1 MVALSLLAAL
11 AVRIVD
17 TIEFLRSNYT
27 ISSVGTSDIVYL
39 SPYFNLRD
47 ICTVASVK
55 ATIPIAASNIA
66 IVDELST

>member
-1 MVALSLLAAL
+1 MGALSLSATL

-27 ISSVGTSDIVYL
+27 ISSVRTSDIVYL

-47 ICTVASVK
+47 ICTVASVN
-55 ATIPIAASNIA
+55 ATIPIAASSTA
-66 IVDELST
+66 IVDGLST

>member
-1 MVALSLLAAL
+1 MVALSLLATL

-47 ICTVASVK
+47 ICMVASVN
-55 ATIPIAASNIA
+55 ATIPIAASSIA